1 MHTTLED
8 VKKHPV
14 FHYFAEIS
22 AIPRGSGNEKE
33 ISNYLLRFAKERNL
47 EAVQDEAL
55 NIFIK
60 KTASEGY
67 EHVPAIIL
75 QGHMDMVCEK
85 NKGTAHDF
93 ELDPISL
100 QLKDDMLYAS
110 NTTLGADNGIAVA
123 YALAILDSSGIP
135 HPALEII
142 ITTEEETTMKGAL
155 EASPEIFS
163 GEIFINLDS
172 EEEGKLLVSS
182 AGGITA
188 MQALPIQ
195 WETAP
200 KELKGYK
207 IQLSGLFGGHSGMSI
222 QKGRG
227 NANKLLGRILHELSV
242 QFPFSLHSI
251 NGGLKSNAI
260 PREAEAVIYL
270 PADASID
277 LPKLV
282 SNWEHVFKNE
292 LRTAD
297 PGISVTVEEAA
308 ESPDKLYSV
317 KTTQNVI
324 TSLMLIPNG
333 VLSMSQEIE
342 GLTESSTNLGVVTS
356 NSQEVR
362 FVSEIRSSVKSLK
375 QQTVEQNNL
384 IAQLTESR
392 FSTEADYPEWPYRPD
407 SKVRRLF
414 ETVYKD
420 LYGNPPEIVAI
431 HAGLECGIF
440 TEKLPHIDAISL
452 GPDMFDVHTPE
463 EHLSVPS
470 TIRTWDYLK
479 AVLQEMNNF
488 YKS

>member
-1 MHTTLED
+1 MPTTLED

-22 AIPRGSGNEKE
+22 AIPRGSGNERE
-33 ISNYLLRFAKERNL
+33 ISDYLLRFAQERGL
-47 EAVQDEAL
+47 EAFQDDAL

-60 KTASEGY
+60 KPASKGY
-67 EHVPAIIL
+67 EHVPAVIL

-93 ELDPISL
+93 EHDPISL
-100 QLKDDMLYAS
+100 QLKEDMLYAC

-123 YALAILDSSGIP
+123 YALAILDSNDVP

-155 EASPEIFS
+155 EANPELFS
-163 GEIFINLDS
+163 GEVFINLDS

-188 MQALPIQ
+188 TQALPIQ
-195 WETAP
+195 WETAQ
-200 KELKGYK
+200 KDLIGYS

-227 NANKLLGRILHELSV
+227 NAIKLLGRILHDLSV
-242 QFPFSLHSI
+242 QYPLHLYAI

-260 PREAEAVIYL
+260 PREAEAVIYVHEK
-270 PADASID
+270 SSMD

-282 SNWEHVFKNE
+282 SDWAQILKSE

-297 PGISVTVEEAA
+297 PGISVTVEETDHV
-308 ESPDKLYSV
+308 PDKVYSA

-324 TSLMLIPNG
+324 TSLLLIPNG
-333 VLSMSQEIE
+333 VQSMSQEIQ

-356 NSQEVR
+356 DSKEIR

-375 QQTVEQNNL
+375 QHTVRQVEL

-392 FSTEADYPEWPYRPD
+392 FSTEADYPEWPYLPD

-414 ETVYKD
+414 EKVYQK
-420 LYGNPPEIVAI
+420 LYGTSPEIAAI

-463 EHLSVPS
+463 EHVSVSS
-470 TIRTWDYLK
+470 TIRTWDYLVAALK
-479 AVLQEMNNF
+479 EMNDF
-488 YKS
+488 YR